1 MAIKSAGKQKQLKLG
16 LIMVGAGHTW
26 GDWRHPDAQA
36 DGSTNLGFYKY
47 QAQLAEK
54 GKFDF
59 LFIADS
65 VYITEKSSP
74 HYLNRFE
81 PLTLLSALS
90 AATSRI
96 GLVGTLTVSYSE
108 PYNAARQF
116 ASLDHLSAGRA
127 GWNVVTS
134 WLEGSAGNFSKSE
147 HYAHDVRYRL
157 ADEYLDVV
165 QGLWDS
171 WEDGAFLRDKTSGV
185 FFDPSKLNTLNH
197 KGEFFQVKGPLNIAR
212 SVQGQPVI
220 FQAGSSE
227 DGKNFASK
235 RADAIF
241 VGYENIE
248 DAQRYYRDVKSRAV
262 GFARDP
268 EDLLVLPGINPIVG
282 ATDSEAERLYQERAA
297 LVSIENALSMLGR
310 PFNDH
315 DFSIYDLDAPFP
327 DIGASALQSNQSLVK
342 KITVAAR
349 AEKLTLRQVALRFAT
364 PRGDF
369 VGTPE
374 QIADKFEA
382 WLESG
387 ASDGFV
393 LWEPLPGQLQ
403 VFIDT
408 VVPILQAR
416 GIYRYDYEGDTLRS
430 HLGLKVPVNKFTVA
444 KAKRGAA

>member
-1 MAIKSAGKQKQLKLG
+1 
-16 LIMVGAGHTW
+16 
-26 GDWRHPDAQA
+26 
-36 DGSTNLGFYKY
+36 
-47 QAQLAEK
+47 
-54 GKFDF
+54 
-59 LFIADS
+59 
-65 VYITEKSSP
+65 
-74 HYLNRFE
+74 
-81 PLTLLSALS
+81 
-90 AATSRI
+90 
-96 GLVGTLTVSYSE
+96 
-108 PYNAARQF
+108 
-116 ASLDHLSAGRA
+116 
-127 GWNVVTS
+127 
-134 WLEGSAGNFSKSE
+134 
-147 HYAHDVRYRL
+147 
-157 ADEYLDVV
+157 VV